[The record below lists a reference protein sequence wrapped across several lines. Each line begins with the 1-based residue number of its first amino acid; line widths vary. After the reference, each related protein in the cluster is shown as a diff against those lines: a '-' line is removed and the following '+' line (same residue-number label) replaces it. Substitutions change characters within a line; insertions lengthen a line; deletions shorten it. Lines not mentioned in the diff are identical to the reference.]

1 MNTIQQN
8 PNTNYT
14 RFMWTAVALAFFA
27 AIFYILMEFNILG
40 VGDLRAD
47 EKPAG
52 IIYIAAGCYIFGG
65 LFILL
70 RKRGLLIFGAVIN
83 AMVIFFFFAA
93 YQNRPTVMF
102 SAGGL
107 VSKTAQILLEIA
119 LLYLIFAKKK
129 E

>member
-1 MNTIQQN
+1 MNTIQQKH
-8 PNTNYT
+8 NTNYT
-14 RFMWTAVALAFFA
+14 RLMWTAVALAFFA
-27 AIFYILMEFNILG
+27 AIFYILMEFNILS

-52 IIYIAAGCYIFGG
+52 IIYFAAGCYIFGG

-83 AMVIFFFFAA
+83 ALVIFFFFAA
-93 YQNRPTVMF
+93 YQNRPTVIF

-107 VSKTAQILLEIA
+107 VSKAVQILLEIA
-119 LLYLIFAKKK
+119 LLYLIFAKKQA
-129 E
+129 

>member
-1 MNTIQQN
+1 
-8 PNTNYT
+8 
-14 RFMWTAVALAFFA
+14 MWTAVALAFLV

-40 VGDLRAD
+40 VGDLRED
-47 EKPAG
+47 EKPSG
-52 IIYIAAGCYIFGG
+52 IIYVAAGCYILGG

-83 AMVIFFFFAA
+83 AMVMLFYFAA

-107 VSKTAQILLEIA
+107 VSKTVQILLEIA
-119 LLYLIFAKKK
+119 LLYLIFVKKQ

>member
-1 MNTIQQN
+1 MDTIQQN

-14 RFMWTAVALAFFA
+14 RFMWAAVALAFFA

-52 IIYIAAGCYIFGG
+52 IIYIAAGCYILGG

-107 VSKTAQILLEIA
+107 VSKSVQILLEIA
-119 LLYLIFAKKK
+119 LLYLIFAKKQ